1 MFTLIAQDG
10 TEYPITRP
18 ETIIGRE
25 ECDILLLQ
33 DDQVSRRHAQAEQR
47 GDMLVLTDLG
57 STNGTFVNGVR
68 LQGPHTL
75 QPGDVVQMGNTA
87 LTVYAEGACPEPAEG
102 ETGATRLMSEPP
114 PMAAPAPP
122 SSAYASPA
130 PVYSAPAGYAKPRK
144 DRSIAIILE
153 LLPGFFAFLGIGWI
167 YAGETT
173 TGVIVLV
180 ADFVCNVIFAFIGA
194 ATIGISFCFTVPLQL
209 AAIALST
216 YLLYQHTKKRPDL
229 FGP

>member
-1 MFTLIAQDG
+1 MFKLIAQDG

-18 ETIIGRE
+18 VTTIGRE
-25 ECDILLLQ
+25 GCDILLLQ
-33 DDQVSRRHAQAEQR
+33 DDLVSRRHARVEQQE
-47 GDMLVLTDLG
+47 DALVLVDLD
-57 STNGTFVNGVR
+57 STNGTFVNGIR
-68 LQGPHTL
+68 LQAPYTL
-75 QPGDVVQMGNTA
+75 RSGDVIQIGGST
-87 LTVYAEGACPEPAEG
+87 LTVYAEEG
-102 ETGATRLMSEPP
+102 RPTRAMREPP

-122 SSAYASPA
+122 AQPYAQPA
-130 PVYSAPAGYAKPRK
+130 PVYSAPAGYAKPPK

-180 ADFVCNVIFAFIGA
+180 ADFVCNIIFALIGA
-194 ATIGISFCFTVPLQL
+194 ATAGITFCLTVPLQL
-209 AAIALST
+209 AAIGLST